1 MNETYEISQWV
12 SKEVNNL
19 INSSHRLALLAI
31 IDQSGKEGIYG
42 YKIGEKLVDATDGEL
57 DGSKA
62 TFYAILRRF
71 EKEKLIK
78 TELKVSTS
86 GPARKYYFLTD
97 KGEHAYN
104 ALWQN
109 WVHYFGILKELR
121 NKTGMNW
128 ND

>member
-19 INSSHRLALLAI
+19 INSSHRLALLSI

-42 YKIGEKLVDATDGEL
+42 YKIGEKLVLATDGEL

-71 EKEKLIK
+71 EKEK
-78 TELKVSTS
+78 
-86 GPARKYYFLTD
+86 
-97 KGEHAYN
+97 
-104 ALWQN
+104 
-109 WVHYFGILKELR
+109 
-121 NKTGMNW
+121 
-128 ND
+128 